1 MDGDEDASQWVVPF
15 TPHHL
20 NSFSS
25 SSMDNMATYSPA
37 GQFFVSMAP
46 SAPLDERPRNT
57 TQSQSFTFHGIET
70 PQSGVTPHTYNKRRR
85 QNSQVTANDENIPPT
100 PSGPSQKR
108 ARAKAW
114 T

>member
-1 MDGDEDASQWVVPF
+1 MDGDEDVSQWVVPF
-15 TPHHL
+15 TPHHR
-20 NSFSS
+20 NTSSS

-46 SAPLDERPRNT
+46 SAPLDERPRKT
-57 TQSQSFTFHGIET
+57 TQSQSFTFHSIET

-108 ARAKAW
+108 ARATEWA
-114 T
+114 